1 MAQFG
6 RVPEWGS
13 GGRWFESS
21 HSDHVGASYI
31 SLALIFFLQKIRV
44 CSCRCFSLFAK
55 GHVRIVYSF
64 ASARVTP
71 LAHYQP
77 FSEPLEIPIAIGVSF
92 QYLNFVAFLSDFWGN
107 SNEILLDK
115 SLFNIYTYI
124 YKQYNERIIR

>member
-1 MAQFG
+1 MTCTKKYGLKLLFLYKLNIFEIFCKKDLLFSLKCSIISFVVRRGVAQFG

-31 SLALIFFLQKIRV
+31 SLALIFLQKIRV
-44 CSCRCFSLFAK
+44 LSCRCFSLFAK

-77 FSEPLEIPIAIGVSF
+77 FARVPSALKI
-92 QYLNFVAFLSDFWGN
+92 
-107 SNEILLDK
+107 
-115 SLFNIYTYI
+115 
-124 YKQYNERIIR
+124 